1 MRPTTNPAERW
12 RRVNDYFPNE
22 PTLTER
28 LDALG
33 ITRRSYRERK
43 AAPPGAVIGAAPTA
57 RAAPQSGWL
66 NTTSAG
72 SITQNN
78 QR

>member
-1 MRPTTNPAERW
+1 
-12 RRVNDYFPNE
+12 VNDYFPNE

-28 LDALG
+28 LAPLG
-33 ITRRSYRERK
+33 ITRRSYRERR

-57 RAAPQSGWL
+57 RPAPESGWV
-66 NTTSAG
+66 TGTSAG